1 MKLFFLSVLIIL
13 SACSHKEKPEQ
24 NSTATIEKIDLILES
39 LGQDSRFSEF
49 MAGRY
54 QLTLGP
60 DSEIKIFRYEFSNQ
74 KELVTYQLNRRML
87 LHREFQDNIAPYTG
101 MVESDKN
108 CIQNVKVD
116 AEIKKVG
123 AHAEYFSMQFPITKV
138 RVISDCLKNDVWGAT
153 QFIFYSCKKQN
164 RLYEIRYIKGLT
176 APPTEILINCN

>member
-87 LHREFQDNIAPYTG
+87 LHREFKI
-101 MVESDKN
+101 
-108 CIQNVKVD
+108 
-116 AEIKKVG
+116 
-123 AHAEYFSMQFPITKV
+123 
-138 RVISDCLKNDVWGAT
+138 ISHLT
-153 QFIFYSCKKQN
+153 Q
-164 RLYEIRYIKGLT
+164 EW
-176 APPTEILINCN
+176 